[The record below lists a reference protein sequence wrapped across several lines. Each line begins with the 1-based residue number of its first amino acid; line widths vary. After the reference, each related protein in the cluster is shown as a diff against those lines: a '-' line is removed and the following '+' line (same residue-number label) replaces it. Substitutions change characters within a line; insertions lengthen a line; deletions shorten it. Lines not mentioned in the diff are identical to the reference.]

1 MSDQYEPQD
10 QQPPSP
16 FEEYAP
22 PAPVAEAPMPAEEAS
37 GTAEFIESGPSV
49 GDAVSAAGL
58 KAKLAAAFRGEE
70 KLWKTFWVYG
80 FGGSI
85 ILNIINSILT
95 SILMLLG
102 IPMMLV
108 MLAFQVWSSIAI
120 WRCAPNVK
128 NKIWGQVA
136 RVLVVLGAIGFVLSL
151 FAFVSLLFAG
161 TPKAPSIPVTP
172 MDMSAPMVP
181 GAPAAPDMAAPGAP
195 IVPPTPGDA
204 PVPPPAPPGAAPMT
218 PPPGAPIPPA
228 PTSSESPAMAP
239 VMPEAAPVAPPAPPM
254 AEPKPDA
261 CEQKLI
267 DHANASG
274 ADAKAYVAQSGAWL
288 AQCRGAK

>member
-136 RVLVVLGAIGFVLSL
+136 RVLVVLSAIGFVLSL
-151 FAFVSLLFAG
+151 FTFVSLLFAG
-161 TPKAPSIPVTP
+161 TPKAPTIPVAPMEMSAPIVPGAPTP
-172 MDMSAPMVP
+172 DMAVPPGAPMVP
-181 GAPAAPDMAAPGAP
+181 PA
-195 IVPPTPGDA
+195 TGD
-204 PVPPPAPPGAAPMT
+204 APMT
-218 PPPGAPIPPA
+218 PPPGAPVSPNAPMSAVPPQPA
-228 PTSSESPAMAP
+228 P
-239 VMPEAAPVAPPAPPM
+239 VIPEAAPMVPPAPPVPV
-254 AEPKPDA
+254 EVKPDA